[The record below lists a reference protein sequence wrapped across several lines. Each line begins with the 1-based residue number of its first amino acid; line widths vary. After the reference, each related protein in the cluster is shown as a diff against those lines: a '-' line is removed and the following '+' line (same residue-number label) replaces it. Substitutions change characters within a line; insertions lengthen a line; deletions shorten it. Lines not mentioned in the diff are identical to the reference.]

1 MEPFASLS
9 DVLSRAKPSEKA
21 ALSTPEGIERA
32 TWLLEDASDLIRYRC
47 PGWKTAPVNV
57 LKLVVARVV
66 LRAMRQRPA
75 GVADDASSATQT
87 TGPFSMSTSWASP
100 SGDVFLTKQDRDDIN
115 GATSAFFGC
124 ADTLFGG
131 QE

>member
-1 MEPFASLS
+1 MEPLASLS
-9 DVLSRAKPSEKA
+9 DVLSRAKSSEKA
-21 ALSTPEGIERA
+21 ALSTEEGIERA
-32 TWLLEDASDLIRYRC
+32 TQLLEDASDLVRYRC

-66 LRAMRQRPA
+66 LRAMRSRPA

-87 TGPFSMSTSWASP
+87 TGPFTMSTSWASP
-100 SGDVFLTKQDRDDIN
+100 SGDLFLTKQDRDDIN
-115 GATSAFFGC
+115 GATSSFFGC

-131 QE
+131 Q

>member
-1 MEPFASLS
+1 MEPLASLS
-9 DVLSRAKPSEKA
+9 DVLSRAKSSEKA
-21 ALSTPEGIERA
+21 ALSTEEGIERA
-32 TWLLEDASDLIRYRC
+32 TQLLEDASDLVRYRC

-66 LRAMRQRPA
+66 LRAMRSRPA

-87 TGPFSMSTSWASP
+87 TGPFTMSTSWASP
-100 SGDVFLTKQDRDDIN
+100 SGDLFLTKQDRDDIN

-131 QE
+131 Q

>member
-47 PGWKTAPVNV
+47 PGWQTAPTGV
-57 LKLVVARVV
+57 LKLVVSRMI

-124 ADTLFGG
+124 ANTLFGG

>member
-1 MEPFASLS
+1 MEPLASLS
-9 DVLSRAKPSEKA
+9 DVLSRAKSSEKA
-21 ALSTPEGIERA
+21 SLSTEEGIERA
-32 TWLLEDASDLIRYRC
+32 TQLLEDASDLVRYRC

-66 LRAMRQRPA
+66 LRAMRSRPA

-87 TGPFSMSTSWASP
+87 TGPFTMSTSWASP
-100 SGDVFLTKQDRDDIN
+100 SGDLFLTKQDRDDIN

>member
-1 MEPFASLS
+1 MEPLASLS
-9 DVLSRAKPSEKA
+9 DVLSRAKSSEKA
-21 ALSTPEGIERA
+21 ALSTEEGIERA
-32 TWLLEDASDLIRYRC
+32 TQLLEDASDLVRYRC

-66 LRAMRQRPA
+66 LRAMRSRPA

-87 TGPFSMSTSWASP
+87 TGPFTMSTSWASP
-100 SGDVFLTKQDRDDIN
+100 SGDLFLTKQDRDDIN